1 MPQTASPAI
10 LNLLSPQSTR
20 RRHYQHNS
28 LSPAALAWFEH
39 HFDPGGFNGRFQ
51 IGFRRSGEQG
61 IYPLYTGDYET
72 LREFL
77 ASMHVC
83 RTLDYYI
90 TANSFSGVERK
101 AESLFGLHNI
111 VVDVDLHAE
120 NQCSVG
126 EILDLKRRLT
136 AANPGRDDENLGY
149 DVSPDNP
156 LDYFTQKLD
165 RDIVAGAGAP
175 SPTAIIYTGRG
186 IQLWWHITPIS
197 IKCATW
203 YQEIQQTLVMAIDA
217 MLQDYP
223 ELSGFQVDGGASA
236 NKAGYFRLPGT
247 MNTVAK
253 RSVLIK
259 ECNQGV
265 YSTHDLIK
273 WAKGW
278 KKDNVLP
285 PAAPPE
291 SQEIFAGRY
300 LDGDVYILKNLH
312 TMGFFRVRQMIQLRI
327 LRDNDV
333 GEETRNNMCFIVYNA
348 LLPAL
353 GHDMAWD
360 KLLSFNSGFK
370 QPMTEVELHHT
381 IDTAHK
387 KNGYRYR
394 NETMITFLGITPA
407 EQQAIG
413 LFAPSGPFTPY
424 ARLAPNA
431 SRNASKKTL
440 KEDRNAKIRTLAGQ
454 GLSNIEVA
462 AQLGISRDTV
472 AAVLGP
478 KSNGYAEA
486 AVHFEAG
493 ESNREIG
500 QALGIS
506 VRTLQR
512 YRKKWQETAG
522 ATSAEKVFYI

>member
-1 MPQTASPAI
+1 MPQAATPAI
-10 LNLLSPQSTR
+10 LNLLPPQPTR

-39 HFDPGGFNGRFQ
+39 HFEPGRFNGRFQ
-51 IGFRRSGEQG
+51 IGFRRSGEEG

-72 LREFL
+72 LRDFL
-77 ASMHVC
+77 NSMHVS

-90 TANSFSGVERK
+90 TANSFSGVERR
-101 AESLFGLHNI
+101 ADALFGLHNI
-111 VVDVDLHAE
+111 VVDVDLHSD
-120 NQCSVG
+120 NHCSVK
-126 EILDLKRRLT
+126 EIFELKGWT
-136 AANPGRDDENLGY
+136 AAMEGREGENSEY
-149 DVSPDNP
+149 DVFPDNP
-156 LDYFTQKLD
+156 LDIFCQKLA
-165 RDIVAGAGAP
+165 RDVVNGTGAP

-186 IQLWWHITPIS
+186 IQLWWHITSVS

-203 YQEIQQTLVMAIDA
+203 YQEIQETLVMAINT
-217 MLQDYP
+217 MLQEYP
-223 ELSGFQVDGGASA
+223 DLSRFQVDGGASS
-236 NKAGYFRLPGT
+236 NKAGYFRFPGT

-253 RSVLIK
+253 RQVLIK
-259 ECNQGV
+259 ESNQGA
-265 YSTHDLIK
+265 YNTHELIK
-273 WAKGW
+273 WAKSW

-291 SQEIFAGRY
+291 PQEIFAGQY
-300 LDGDVYILKNLH
+300 SDGDVYILKNLH

-348 LLPAL
+348 LLPAI
-353 GHDMAWD
+353 GHDKAWD
-360 KLLSFNSGFK
+360 KLLSFNEGFK

-394 NETMITFLGITPA
+394 NETLITFLGITPA

-413 LFAPSGPFTPY
+413 LFTPSGPFTPY
-424 ARLAPNA
+424 ARLSPNA

-440 KEDRNAKIRTLAGQ
+440 KEDRNAKIRTLSSQ
-454 GLSNIEVA
+454 GLSNVEVA

-472 AAVLGP
+472 ASVLGP
-478 KSNGYAEA
+478 KANGYTEA
-486 AVHFEAG
+486 AARFEAG

-512 YRKKWQETAG
+512 YRKKWQETAD